1 MYFNRR
7 SCVDDTFQSRLNRVV
22 VDAMASKNKVIG
34 VDPVPKIR
42 AVNFIAPR
50 GLDLTHAGYI
60 IMDGTYYTYLYIRK
74 NGFPQQVRGGWMSSL
89 INAGEGVDVDLHLRR
104 EIRGKTIDRVAQ
116 RIRLNRTK
124 LRELQDTSTD
134 YEELAGSIQAGYYIK
149 QGLSSRNEDLF
160 YMSVLI
166 TISAPT
172 YEELQW
178 RKQQM
183 TDLMKSMDIQV
194 GDCLFQQEAALRST
208 MPFLYLDPSLER
220 KTKRNVLTSG
230 AASAYMF
237 TSFELSD
244 DNGILLGLNRHNNSL
259 CIVDPFNMVEDRLMH
274 SDAIIMEVHDDIA
287 VCGQKHIGK
296 HHTLLVGAVRFPCID
311 GDGGKQVSAGA
322 RTGVVLYGWSP
333 DIVMLDLC
341 KIHADT
347 PFVFSL
353 CAVCPTTR
361 P

>member
-1 MYFNRR
+1 
-7 SCVDDTFQSRLNRVV
+7 
-22 VDAMASKNKVIG
+22 
-34 VDPVPKIR
+34 
-42 AVNFIAPR
+42 
-50 GLDLTHAGYI
+50 
-60 IMDGTYYTYLYIRK
+60 
-74 NGFPQQVRGGWMSSL
+74 MSSL
-89 INAGEGVDVDLHLRR
+89 INAGEGVDVDLHLHR

-183 TDLMKSMDIQV
+183 SDLMKSMDIQV

-208 MPFLYLDPSLER
+208 MPFLYLDPGLER
-220 KTKRNVLTSG
+220 KSKRNVLTSG
-230 AASAYMF
+230 AASTYMF

-259 CIVDPFNMVEDRLMH
+259 CIVDPFITKVNKNANFTICVTSGAGKTFTMQVMALRLRMRGVQCY
-274 SDAIIMEVHDDIA
+274 IIAPLKGHEFKRACHKIGGTYIKLAPGSSACINVMEIRPTLTPEMELIDELDYNDIDSMLA
-287 VCGQKHIGK
+287 KKIQQLMIFFS
-296 HHTLLVGAVRFPCID
+296 LLI
-311 GDGGKQVSAGA
+311 
-322 RTGVVLYGWSP
+322 P
-333 DIVMLDLC
+333 DMNNEEEQMLDEALVKTYAKFGITHDIISIYVDQC
-341 KIHADT
+341 RGEI
-347 PFVFSL
+347 
-353 CAVCPTTR
+353 
-361 P
+361 